1 MPNSTIQDL
10 IDQFNQIKKNLEI
23 DVESKRKQ
31 FNYQF
36 NKKRIIFERTLLK
49 AHKKLKT
56 DSLRYLFNANPLV
69 IITTPF
75 IYILIVPLLLLDLFV
90 SLYQAI
96 CFPVYKVQ
104 KIKRSDYI
112 VIDRH
117 KLGYLNTIEK
127 IGCIYCGYANG
138 LLSYVG
144 EIASMTEQYF
154 CPIKH
159 ARKVKNPHDRYWD
172 FVDYGDADAYVGN
185 LKEQRNKVK
194 KL

>member
-1 MPNSTIQDL
+1 MPNSAIQDL
-10 IDQFNQIKKNLEI
+10 IDQFNQIKKNLET

-36 NKKRIIFERTLLK
+36 NKK
-49 AHKKLKT
+49 KKKKKKKKG
-56 DSLRYLFNANPLV
+56 YLFNANPLT
-69 IITTPF
+69 IITAPL

-112 VIDRH
+112 AIDRH

-127 IGCIYCGYANG
+127 IGCMYCGYANG
-138 LLSYVG
+138 LLGYVG
-144 EIASMTEQYF
+144 EIASITEQYF

-159 ARKVKNPHDRYWD
+159 ARKVKNPHDRYWN
-172 FVDYGDADAYVGN
+172 FIDYGDADGYVCR
-185 LKEQRNKVK
+185 LDSQK
-194 KL
+194 K

>member
-1 MPNSTIQDL
+1 MPNSAIQDL
-10 IDQFNQIKKNLEI
+10 IDQFNQIKKNLET

-36 NKKRIIFERTLLK
+36 NKKRIIFERVLLK
-49 AHKKLKT
+49 AHKRLKT
-56 DSLRYLFNANPLV
+56 GSLRYLFNANPLT
-69 IITTPF
+69 IITAPL
-75 IYILIVPLLLLDLFV
+75 IYMLIVPLLLLDLFV
-90 SLYQAI
+90 SLYQSI
-96 CFPVYKVQ
+96 CFPIYKVK

-117 KLGYLNTIEK
+117 KLGYLNIIEK
-127 IGCIYCGYANG
+127 IGCMYCGYANG

-144 EIASMTEQYF
+144 EIASITEQYF

-159 ARKVKNPHDRYWD
+159 ARKVKNPHDRYWH
-172 FVDYGDADAYVGN
+172 FIDYGDADTYIDQ
-185 LKEQRNKVK
+185 LKEQRNKIK

>member
-1 MPNSTIQDL
+1 MPNSAIQDL
-10 IDQFNQIKKNLEI
+10 IDQFNQIKKNLEM

-36 NKKRIIFERTLLK
+36 NKKRIIFERVLLK

-56 DSLRYLFNANPLV
+56 RSLRYLFNANPLT
-69 IITTPF
+69 IITAPL

-112 VIDRH
+112 AIDRH

-127 IGCIYCGYANG
+127 IGCMYCGYANG
-138 LLSYVG
+138 LLGYVG
-144 EIASMTEQYF
+144 EIASITEQYF

-159 ARKVKNPHDRYWD
+159 ARKVKNPHDRYWN
-172 FVDYGDADAYVGN
+172 FIDYGDADGYVCR
-185 LKEQRNKVK
+185 LDSQK
-194 KL
+194 K